1 MPDLLDRIHREIRE
15 RLAASRAAVE
25 ESARLEAALEALSG
39 AGTSEAAAARPG
51 RPTKA
56 PAVQAAR
63 SRAPRGANRGAVIAA
78 VADRP
83 GTSAGEIAA
92 SAGVTRRVVDAQLRQ
107 LVAEGLLVK
116 RDLPSGRSGYSPA
129 PSEDPPAE
137 WDAHDRET
145 APATAQSP
153 SAGPPSESSEAAAP
167 EAARPSDLVDET
179 VAATDETRPPG
190 EARPP
195 S

>member
-1 MPDLLDRIHREIRE
+1 MHPQPGERIEATLDALHEATCHEEQRQPDSHYPRPLERIPR
-15 RLAASRAAVE
+15 SR
-25 ESARLEAALEALSG
+25 EAALEALSG

-116 RDLPSGRSGYSPA
+116 RDLAKIFDFRRDEIERLLPGQA
-129 PSEDPPAE
+129 A
-137 WDAHDRET
+137 
-145 APATAQSP
+145 
-153 SAGPPSESSEAAAP
+153 AGPAGAK
-167 EAARPSDLVDET
+167 
-179 VAATDETRPPG
+179 
-190 EARPP
+190 
-195 S
+195 